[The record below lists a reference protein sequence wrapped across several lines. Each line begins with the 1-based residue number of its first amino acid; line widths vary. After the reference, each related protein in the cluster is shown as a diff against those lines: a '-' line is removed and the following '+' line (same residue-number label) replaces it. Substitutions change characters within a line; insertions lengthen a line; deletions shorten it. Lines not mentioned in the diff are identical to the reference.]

1 MKNEHKVVSQA
12 AYEDARKQL
21 LAAERQLT
29 KQREELARQRRA
41 LPWVRV
47 DKPYQFESAQGR
59 IGLAEL
65 FAGKSQLLVYH
76 LMFAPEWDG
85 ACKSCSFWADSFD
98 GMVAHLKAR
107 DVSFAAISR
116 APVQKLQA
124 YARRL
129 GWSFPWVSSQASE
142 FNYDFRVSFTPE
154 ELESGKDSYNY
165 GVTKAE
171 GSDMPGYSVFF
182 RDDAG
187 AIFHTYST
195 FGRGIEM
202 LNPVY
207 QALDLVPKGRDEA
220 GFDFPMAWVR
230 RHDEY

>member
-1 MKNEHKVVSQA
+1 MKTEHNVVSQD
-12 AYEDARKQL
+12 AYVEARQKL

-41 LPWVRV
+41 LPWVRI
-47 DKPYQFESAQGR
+47 DKPYRFDSAEGSSCLTDLFE
-59 IGLAEL
+59 
-65 FAGKSQLLVYH
+65 GKSQLLIYH
-76 LMFAPEWDG
+76 IMFAPDWDA

-98 GMVAHLKAR
+98 GMVPHLKAR

-116 APVQKLQA
+116 APLPKLQA
-124 YARRL
+124 YAQRL
-129 GWSFPWVSSQASE
+129 GWRFRWVSAQSSD
-142 FNYDFRVSFTPE
+142 FNFDFGVSFTPQQVQA
-154 ELESGKDSYNY
+154 GTGVYNY
-165 GVTKAE
+165 GVSKAE
-171 GSDMPGYSVFF
+171 STDMPGYSVFY

-187 AIFHTYST
+187 AVFYTYST
-195 FGRGIEM
+195 FGRGIEL

-220 GFDFPMAWVR
+220 GFDFPMSWVK